1 MLRCFQ
7 VGISIADLEQMSVG
21 MVIDIFTENGND
33 SCEYKEVANQD
44 DFNKW

>member
-7 VGISIADLEQMSVG
+7 VGISIADLEQLSQG

-33 SCEYKEVANQD
+33 NYEYKVKASQA
-44 DFNKW
+44 DFDRF

>member
-21 MVIDIFTENGND
+21 MVIDIFTENKND
-33 SCEYKEVANQD
+33 SYEYKEVANQD